1 MITIFLKKNKTFSH
15 NSDHCYSQD
24 DYDCMIEH
32 VPFHRLSCTCG
43 RKSNLVKHGYYKRSI
58 KSSMTSEKIKFLRV
72 KCTSCGKTHA
82 ILPAWVVPYS
92 QIPFQDHLNIIKA
105 HLSAAAFKGIMQ
117 AKPCID
123 ESNIQYLVLQFK
135 KHWKERLTAFKIPLS
150 EGLCEKCFRIFGRQ
164 FMQIKCTPNILFS

>member
-24 DYDCMIEH
+24 DYDRMIEH
-32 VPFHRLSCTCG
+32 VSFHRLSCTCG

-82 ILPAWVVPYS
+82 ILPEWVVPYS
-92 QIPFQDHLNIIKA
+92 QIPFQDHLNIIRA
-105 HLSAAAFKGIMQ
+105 HLSAGSFKGIMQ

-123 ESNIQYLVLQFK
+123 ESNIQYLVRQFK